1 MAGGRQRFHAALKA
15 LAWTALAL
23 LLGDLAW
30 FLHTPAAPGQETPAL
45 LPHQLFE
52 ALTCLGLSWAFL
64 RLERRP
70 LSSLGLRLDARW
82 VRQFALGAALG
93 GGVILAAAL
102 ASALFAGVRWRP
114 GTPTLGTVLAGAWL
128 YLAVAWAEEL
138 HYRGYPFQRL
148 CEGLGPWPAQ
158 ALFAAYFVFAH
169 WQNPGMQGTTRA
181 WAALNIG
188 LASLLLG
195 YAWIRTGSLAASLGI
210 HFGWNFVQGP
220 LLGFGV
226 SGTRGASLLEPVLP
240 GTSAWIHGGAF
251 GLEAG
256 LACAVAAVLALRLA
270 ARLPRA
276 DGILEACT
284 EEPCRDGS

>member
-1 MAGGRQRFHAALKA
+1 MADGRQRFHAAWKA
-15 LAWTALAL
+15 LAWTTLAL

-30 FLHTPAAPGQETPAL
+30 SLHAPAGPRPASAL
-45 LPHQLFE
+45 LPPQAFE
-52 ALTCLGLSWAFL
+52 ALGGLGLSWAFL
-64 RLERRP
+64 RLERKP

-82 VRQFALGAALG
+82 FRQFGAGAALG
-93 GGVILAAAL
+93 GGIIFAAAL
-102 ASALFAGVRWRP
+102 AAALFAGVRWRP
-114 GTPTLGTVLAGAWL
+114 GTPALGPVFAGAWL
-128 YLAVAWAEEL
+128 YLAVAWAEEI

-148 CEGLGPWPAQ
+148 CEALGPWPAQ
-158 ALFAAYFVFAH
+158 VLFAAYFVFAH
-169 WQNPGMQGTTRA
+169 GQNPGMQGATGA

-195 YAWIRTGSLAASLGI
+195 YAWIRTGSLALSLGL

-226 SGTRGASLLEPVLP
+226 SGTRGASVLEPVLP
-240 GTSAWIHGGAF
+240 GTSAWLHGGAF

-256 LACAVAAVLALRLA
+256 LPCAIAAGLALLLLTRLS
-270 ARLPRA
+270 RA
-276 DGILEACT
+276 GAILEASE